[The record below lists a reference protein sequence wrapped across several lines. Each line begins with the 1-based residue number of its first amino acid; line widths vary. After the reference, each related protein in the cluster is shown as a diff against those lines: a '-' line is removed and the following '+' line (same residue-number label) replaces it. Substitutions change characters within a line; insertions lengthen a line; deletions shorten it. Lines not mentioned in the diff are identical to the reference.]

1 MFMIRL
7 KETEIPV
14 LGGTLTFNDKY
25 YSIGVAQDGIIVQ
38 YIDDDSI
45 ALLIEWKD
53 IIDLGELEIK
63 TSKEP
68 VPIIKPLPGQ
78 KGKRV

>member
-1 MFMIRL
+1 MIRL

-14 LGGTLTFNDKY
+14 LGGTLMFNDKC

-45 ALLIEWKD
+45 AFLIEWKD
-53 IIDLGELEIK
+53 IIDVGEKEITTTK
-63 TSKEP
+63 QA
-68 VPIIKPLPGQ
+68 VPITKPLPGQ

>member
-1 MFMIRL
+1 MIQL

-14 LGGTLTFNDKY
+14 LGGTLMFNDKC

-53 IIDLGELEIK
+53 IIDLGELETK
-63 TSKEP
+63 TSKGP
-68 VPIIKPLPGQ
+68 VPISKPLPGQ